1 MPSLFKSSGISV
13 ETLVSGHPLSNV
25 PGTIERDFR
34 MTATVT
40 QHRGDHYEQ
49 VRAEL
54 AQQSYQHTVF
64 TLELVARFARRVAAA
79 TGRALMRWAVAY
91 ERTAQERIMRELA
104 LSHPT
109 LVNEIRAARST
120 AASEAIR
127 RSPVIGMW
135 E

>member
-1 MPSLFKSSGISV
+1 MSASV
-13 ETLVSGHPLSNV
+13 TH
-25 PGTIERDFR
+25 
-34 MTATVT
+34 ATP
-40 QHRGDHYEQ
+40 HGDRYQQ

-64 TLELVARFARRVAAA
+64 TVRLVAGSARRVAKAV
-79 TGRALMRWAVAY
+79 GDALMRWAVAY

-104 LSHPT
+104 LSHPS
-109 LVNEIRAARST
+109 LVAEIRAARSD
-120 AASEAIR
+120 AAAAAAR